1 MISFVLSPI
10 AILASMIP
18 GSISIMADSICLAT
32 NGAVPI
38 TRGTSAP
45 SIPIVVPNKAREST
59 ATVGIKIMNGI
70 DLNKLIILS
79 KIQKTG

>member
-1 MISFVLSPI
+1 
-10 AILASMIP
+10 MIP

-59 ATVGIKIMNGI
+59 ATVGIKIINGI

>member
-1 MISFVLSPI
+1 
-10 AILASMIP
+10 
-18 GSISIMADSICLAT
+18 MADSICLAT

-79 KIQKTG
+79 